1 MTLIPRKLIQHNEE
15 VLFMIEAIY
24 SSQNL
29 INEIQKSPFSKLV
42 ETFAIEHFN
51 EGYSLSTIKTKLV
64 IVIKFVR
71 WSAYNSITPQKL
83 KKSHI
88 ENFKAELSEQSKQ
101 IKNGTRLSLYRFI
114 CIIEKS
120 HQLNIVDK
128 KLSRS
133 NRCEKIQTKVQIFEE
148 YMRNDKGLTET
159 SIVRFKTTIR
169 QFLIYVFP
177 NSNCNLK
184 KIQASD
190 ILNFLRERGQYFKD
204 RTLRC
209 DGSAIKCYMKF
220 LYGKGIMKSDLSHA
234 VPQFSIWRNQN
245 IIHTIS
251 EKEMIQMLDSC
262 DVNDKVGV
270 RDYAILLLL
279 MRYGFRPI
287 ELIKLRLKDIIWNEK
302 KLLIQAKGKCTVLPL
317 ESDVEEALKRYIQF
331 ARPRTQDKEVFIR
344 SKAPFI
350 RFEKSGAISSVVRHS
365 LDRCNLKP
373 AISGARLLRYSVA
386 SNILNKGGSLQ
397 EVSELLRHTSMNTSV
412 RYTRLDM
419 NKLKQV
425 PLGWPTT
432 WGKES

>member
-1 MTLIPRKLIQHNEE
+1 M
-15 VLFMIEAIY
+15 
-24 SSQNL
+24 
-29 INEIQKSPFSKLV
+29 
-42 ETFAIEHFN
+42 
-51 EGYSLSTIKTKLV
+51 
-64 IVIKFVR
+64 
-71 WSAYNSITPQKL
+71 
-83 KKSHI
+83 
-88 ENFKAELSEQSKQ
+88 
-101 IKNGTRLSLYRFI
+101 
-114 CIIEKS
+114 
-120 HQLNIVDK
+120 
-128 KLSRS
+128 
-133 NRCEKIQTKVQIFEE
+133 
-148 YMRNDKGLTET
+148 
-159 SIVRFKTTIR
+159 
-169 QFLIYVFP
+169 
-177 NSNCNLK
+177 
-184 KIQASD
+184 QASD

-220 LYGKGIMKSDLSHA
+220 LYGKGIIKSDLSHA

-245 IIHTIS
+245 IIHTIT

-302 KLLIQAKGKCTVLPL
+302 KLLIQGKGKCTILPL

-350 RFEKSGAISSVVRHS
+350 RFEKSEAISSVVRHS
-365 LDRCNLKP
+365 LDRCNLNP

-432 WGKES
+432 WRKES